1 MRETAPFSWQAANGW
16 LVLSGS
22 ADSLGEIRAR
32 ALSRCD
38 ASGAIA
44 YISFA
49 DDLGDALMD
58 DMAELGAASGYL
70 VALEAGD
77 NNEIYERLNSAAMIV
92 IEAGG
97 AGGEL
102 CRLIRRTAIHA
113 MKDAFHR
120 GSLILLEG
128 AAAACAGEFMLDA
141 AGQTAAGLG
150 FVQNALIAADTLS
163 VSENA
168 MLRAAR
174 LQMPDAAF
182 IGLAPG
188 AALALGPDR
197 AIETWGERQVSISL
211 GNLAL
216 ATAQYES

>member
-1 MRETAPFSWQAANGW
+1 MRETAPFSWQEASGW

-22 ADSLGEIRAR
+22 NDSLSEIRAR
-32 ALSRCD
+32 ALGRCD

-49 DDLGDALMD
+49 GDLGDALMD
-58 DMAELGAASGYL
+58 DMAELGATSGYL
-70 VALEAGD
+70 VDLEEGD

-92 IEAGG
+92 IEAVG
-97 AGGEL
+97 AGDEL
-102 CRLIRRTAIHA
+102 CRLIRRTAVHA
-113 MKDAFHR
+113 MKDALNR

-141 AGQTAAGLG
+141 AGRTVAGLG
-150 FVQNALIAADTLS
+150 FVRNALIAADTRDL
-163 VSENA
+163 SENA
-168 MLRAAR
+168 TLRAVR
-174 LQMPDAAF
+174 PQMPDAAF

-197 AIETWGERQVSISL
+197 AIETWGERQVSVSL

-216 ATAQYES
+216 ATAEYEG